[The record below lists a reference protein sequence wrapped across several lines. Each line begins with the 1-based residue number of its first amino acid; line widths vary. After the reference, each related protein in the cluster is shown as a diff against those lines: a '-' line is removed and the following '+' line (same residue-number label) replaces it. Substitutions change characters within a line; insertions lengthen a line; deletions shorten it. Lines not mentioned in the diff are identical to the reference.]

1 MNTPSIRR
9 FLSSLLLASAVAAS
23 ADSTETAKPPRWS
36 VGTAAWSVF
45 NALPEPPDFWYLEVN
60 RRLTE
65 RGHLV
70 FEALTWNYP
79 APIGIPFGPSW
90 GDESEQYANNGL
102 VRSVGA
108 GLGWRQEFL
117 QRWNASLRAYHF
129 YQIYSEDGSP
139 DRHGYQLLL
148 LARAGW
154 RWGQDRTGLW
164 IEPSITANWWPIEIG
179 RPESFKTADDRWPS
193 YMLFEPWLN
202 FGWSW

>member
-1 MNTPSIRR
+1 MNTATIRR
-9 FLSSLLLASAVAAS
+9 ILSSILLVGVGLAT
-23 ADSTETAKPPRWS
+23 ADTIPSDAPRWS
-36 VGTAAWSVF
+36 VGTSAWSVF
-45 NALPEPPDFWYLEVN
+45 NAFPDPPDFWYLEVN
-60 RRLTE
+60 RRLTQ

-102 VRSVGA
+102 VRSIGG
-108 GLGWRQEFL
+108 GLGWRQDFL
-117 QRWNASLRAYHF
+117 QRWNASARAYQFH
-129 YQIYSEDGSP
+129 QTYSEDESP

-154 RWGQDRTGLW
+154 RWGQERTGLW

-179 RPESFKTADDRWPS
+179 RPASFKAADDRWPT